1 MLQAETKGTEAAASA
16 AEAKSSGGGAGGGGR
31 RSPECQETSTQRGD
45 ALLTEAGGG
54 LQL

>member
-16 AEAKSSGGGAGGGGR
+16 AEAKSSGGGGGGGR

-45 ALLTEAGGG
+45 AQLTEVGGG